1 MNGWIWERKYEID
14 SLCYPVQLAY
24 LLYKNT
30 GMTEQFNSDFV
41 EGVKNSQRFYN
52 RTRSRT
58 VTLFI

>member
-1 MNGWIWERKYEID
+1 MLPG
-14 SLCYPVQLAY
+14 QLAY

-41 EGVKNSQRFYN
+41 EGVKNSQRFHN